1 MARYCASD
9 WHGNSSI
16 AKQILDYL
24 KPDDELYFLGD
35 AIDRGADGW
44 QILKM
49 LLSDP
54 RIIFIKGNHENIMQ
68 TYYRENSQKYLTHWL
83 DNGGDSTLDA
93 VERDSKDNLREILH
107 KVEELPTRID
117 LDTEKGHLILTH
129 AGCWPD
135 ITDLNLPQNFVEEK
149 YIWDRRHIWG
159 EKWDNRYPDTY
170 VIHGHTPV
178 EIFAMPNDEK
188 NFIPTVQFYCEN
200 HKIDIDMGTFYTGIA
215 ALLNL
220 DTFEVKY
227 FKE

>member
-9 WHGNSSI
+9 WHGNLSI
-16 AKQILDYL
+16 AKQILSYL

-54 RIIFIKGNHENIMQ
+54 RVTFIKGNHEDIMQ
-68 TYYRENSQKYLTHWL
+68 TYYRENSQKNLSHWL
-83 DNGGDSTLDA
+83 DNGGNGTLYA
-93 VERDSKDNLREILH
+93 IKRDSRDTLEEILH
-107 KVEELPTRID
+107 KIENLPLRVD

-135 ITDLNLPQNFVEEK
+135 ITELDLPQDFIEEK

-159 EKWDNRYPDTY
+159 EKWDHRYPDTY

-178 EIFAMPNDEK
+178 EVLTLRPAEK
-188 NFIPTVQFYCEN
+188 DFVPKVQGYCEK
-200 HKIDIDMGTFYTGIA
+200 HKIDIDMGTFYTGVA

-220 DTFEVKY
+220 DTFKVIY